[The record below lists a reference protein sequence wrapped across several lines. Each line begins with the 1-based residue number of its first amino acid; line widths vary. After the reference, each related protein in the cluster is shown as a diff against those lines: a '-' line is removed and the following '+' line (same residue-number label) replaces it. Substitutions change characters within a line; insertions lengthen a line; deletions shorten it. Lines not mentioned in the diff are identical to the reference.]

1 MNAPILFLRDYA
13 DFDGRILNTKKQA
26 EHVKR
31 AVSAY
36 SRRWV
41 KLDFS
46 GITELSWEFASDF
59 MRLAETELPE
69 VWLVPRNYNRS
80 AEKLVGSLLSRLKR
94 LREQAWRDSYE
105 LFWRKPSTTTL
116 SNINNIKQSLSI

>member
-13 DFDGRILNTKKQA
+13 DSDGRILNTKSQTVD
-26 EHVKR
+26 VKG

-41 KLDFS
+41 TLDFS
-46 GITELSWEFASDF
+46 DITELSWEFASEF

-69 VWLVPRNYNRS
+69 VWLVPRNYDRS
-80 AEKLVGSLLSRLKR
+80 AEKLVGSLSSRLKR

-105 LFWRKPSTTTL
+105 LFW
-116 SNINNIKQSLSI
+116 